1 MTAAEVTSL
10 TAAGLHEEYRAGTLS
25 PREAAAAFLE
35 RIAEVD
41 PELNAFCWIDAEESS
56 RQAAESER
64 RYRAG
69 RALGPLDGVPVA
81 VKDTLL
87 TRGWPTLRGSR
98 TVARDQP
105 WTEDAPSV
113 RRLRANGAV
122 LVGKTTTPEFGWK
135 AVTDSPL
142 TGVTR
147 NPWATHLSP
156 GGSSGGSAV
165 AVASGM
171 APLALGTDG
180 GGSIRIPSSFC
191 GTVGLKPTFG
201 RVPQWPESPFAEL
214 SHLGPIAWTVAD
226 AATLLSVIADPDPL
240 DVATERKPDPAAPPG
255 DGRRLRDVRI
265 AFSPDL
271 GYVEL
276 DDEIAA
282 AAAAAAELLESL
294 GATVTYS
301 DPGFDDPIDAFT
313 VLWSLG
319 LHRAIRHSSAEQRSS
334 MDPGMLE
341 MAEAGARLAAEDR
354 RAALE
359 EQARLT
365 TLVDGFFSGFDA
377 LVTPTLSIAGLPA
390 GQEVPDGWPQRRWTS
405 WTPFTYPF
413 NLCGVPAASVP
424 CGFSSI
430 GLPIGLQIIGPRHA
444 DGLVLSLALAFEE
457 AASLTDRRPVL
468 AQARGRSARQADSP

>member
-10 TAAGLHEEYRAGTLS
+10 TAAGLQEEYRAGTLS
-25 PREAAAAFLE
+25 PREAVGAFLE

-41 PELNAFCWIDAEESS
+41 PELNAFCWVDAEESS

-64 RYRAG
+64 RYLAG

-98 TVARDQP
+98 TVVRDQP

-147 NPWATHLSP
+147 NPWAVHLSP

-214 SHLGPIAWTVAD
+214 SHLGPIARTAAD
-226 AATLLSVIADPDPL
+226 AATLLSVIADPDP
-240 DVATERKPDPAAPPG
+240 KAAAREPTPVLAG
-255 DGRRLRDVRI
+255 GNGPWLQGVRI
-265 AFSPDL
+265 AFSSDL

-282 AAAAAAELLESL
+282 AAEASAGLLESL
-294 GATVTYS
+294 GAAVTRS

-319 LHRAIRHSSAEQRSS
+319 LDRATRHLGAEQRSL

-341 MAEAGARLAAEDR
+341 MAAQGARLAAEDY

-359 EQARLT
+359 EKTRLT
-365 TLVDGFFSGFDA
+365 ALVEGFFEDFDA
-377 LVTPTLSIAGLPA
+377 LVTPTLPIAGLPA

-413 NLCGVPAASVP
+413 NLCGVPATSVP

-444 DGLVLSLALAFEE
+444 DELVLLLALAFEE
-457 AASLTDRRPVL
+457 AVALTDRRPVL
-468 AQARGRSARQADSP
+468 TQTRVRSARPADAQ